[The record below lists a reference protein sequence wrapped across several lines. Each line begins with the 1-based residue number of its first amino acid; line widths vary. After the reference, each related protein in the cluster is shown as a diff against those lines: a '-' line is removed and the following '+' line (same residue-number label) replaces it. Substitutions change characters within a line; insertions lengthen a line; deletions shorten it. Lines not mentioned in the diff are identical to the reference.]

1 MSSAPGGTGSSSG
14 CEGFSDV
21 IDFRYHLVSI
31 IAIFFAL
38 ATGIILGAG
47 PLDEQVDETL
57 VDQIPQLRDENQQLR
72 DQIVALEAD
81 LAFEES
87 FVDSSAPLLVGELL
101 ADRRVALVALPGAD
115 DEQVAAIRSQVEGAG
130 ASISSTVTVAPTWSD
145 PDSEPALNALAAEL
159 VVSGT
164 TLPLDGTGY
173 DRGAAVLAG
182 ALLRSTDEPSA
193 DADTDQL
200 TAVATGYS
208 EAGLAT
214 IETTEGDGDP
224 QATLAVVVAGPPPED
239 DVERRTATLTSL
251 VSALDRAAAGSV
263 VGGPPAAAGDGGV
276 ITAVREDQDLAAA
289 VSTVDSVDLSS
300 GRVAVVFAAVQ
311 QEQGGSGQYG
321 RVGTTDGA
329 LPVIDDQA
337 NGS

>member
-1 MSSAPGGTGSSSG
+1 
-14 CEGFSDV
+14 V

-87 FVDSSAPLLVGELL
+87 FVESVSPALVDGLLT
-101 ADRRVALVALPGAD
+101 DRQVALVLLPGAD
-115 DEQVAAIRSQVEGAG
+115 EEQAAAVRSQLEGAG
-130 ASISSTVTVAPTWSD
+130 AAISATVTVAPTWSD
-145 PDSEPALNALAAEL
+145 PDSEPALDTLAANL
-159 VVSGT
+159 VTSGT
-164 TLPLDGTGY
+164 TLPSEGTGY

-182 ALLRSTDEPSA
+182 ALLRPGDTPSV
-193 DADTDQL
+193 DVDSEQL
-200 TAVATGYS
+200 TAVATGYE
-208 EAGLAT
+208 EAGLAAL
-214 IETTEGDGDP
+214 ELAEGDDP
-224 QATLAVVVAGPPPED
+224 QATLAVVVAGPPAED
-239 DVERRTATLTSL
+239 DVERLTAIFTSL
-251 VSALDRAAAGSV
+251 VSALDAAGDGSV
-263 VGGPPAAAGDGGV
+263 LGGPPAAAGEGGV
-276 ITAVREDQDLAAA
+276 ITAVREDQDLAGA
-289 VSTVDSVDLSS
+289 VSTVDSIDFNT
-300 GRVAVVFAAVQ
+300 GRVTVVYAAVE

-329 LPVIDDQA
+329 VPVIEDQGEA
-337 NGS
+337 P

>member
-1 MSSAPGGTGSSSG
+1 M
-14 CEGFSDV
+14 

-47 PLDEQVDETL
+47 PLDEQVDQTL

-81 LAFEES
+81 LAYEET
-87 FVDSSAPLLVGELL
+87 FVDSSAPLLVADRL
-101 ADRRVALVALPGAD
+101 ADRRVALVVLPGAD
-115 DEQVAAIRSQVEGAG
+115 DEQVAGIRSQVESAG
-130 ASISSTVTVAPTWSD
+130 ASISSTVTVAPTWTD

-164 TLPLDGTGY
+164 TLPLDGDGY

-182 ALLRSTDEPSA
+182 ALLRPDDEASA
-193 DADTDQL
+193 DRDADQI
-200 TAVATGYS
+200 TAVETGYG
-208 EAGLAT
+208 EAGLAA
-214 IETTEGDGDP
+214 IEIAEGDDDP

-239 DVERRTATLTSL
+239 DVEQRTGTMTSL
-251 VSALDRAAAGSV
+251 VRALDEAAAGSV
-263 VGGPPAAAGDGGV
+263 VGGPPAAAGEGGL

-311 QEQGGSGQYG
+311 QEQGESGQYG

-329 LPVIDDQA
+329 LPVVDDQA
-337 NGS
+337 DNS

>member
-1 MSSAPGGTGSSSG
+1 M
-14 CEGFSDV
+14 

-57 VDQIPQLRDENQQLR
+57 VDQIPQLREENQQLR
-72 DQIVALEAD
+72 DQIVAMEAN
-81 LAFEES
+81 LAFEET
-87 FVDSSAPLLVGELL
+87 FVESVAPTLV
-101 ADRRVALVALPGAD
+101 ADRLIDRQAALVELPGAD
-115 DEQVAAIRSQVEGAG
+115 EEQVAAVRAQLEAAG
-130 ASISSTVTVAPTWSD
+130 ASISATATVAPTWSD
-145 PDSEPALNALAAEL
+145 PDSEPALDAIAAEL
-159 VVSGT
+159 VTSGT
-164 TLPLDGTGY
+164 TLPSEGTGY

-182 ALLRSTDEPSA
+182 ALLRPGDTPSV

-200 TAVATGYS
+200 AAVATAYR

-214 IETTEGDGDP
+214 VDVADGEDP

-239 DVERRTATLTSL
+239 DAERRTSTWTSL
-251 VSALDRAAAGSV
+251 VSALDAAGDGSV
-263 VGGPPAAAGDGGV
+263 LGGAPAAAGDGGV
-276 ITAVREDQDLAAA
+276 ITVVREDQELAAA
-289 VSTVDSVDLSS
+289 VSTVDSIDLNS
-300 GRVAVVFAAVQ
+300 GRVAVVFAAAE

-329 LPVIDDQA
+329 VPVIEDQ
-337 NGS
+337 GETQ

>member
-1 MSSAPGGTGSSSG
+1 
-14 CEGFSDV
+14 V

-81 LAFEES
+81 LAFEET
-87 FVDSSAPLLVGELL
+87 FVDSVAPSLVRDRL

-115 DEQVAAIRSQVEGAG
+115 EEQVAAVRSQVEGAG
-130 ASISSTVTVAPTWSD
+130 ASVSATVTVAPAWTD
-145 PDSEPALNALAAEL
+145 PDSEPALDSLAADL
-159 VVSGT
+159 VSSGT
-164 TLPLDGTGY
+164 TLPIEGTGY

-182 ALLRSTDEPSA
+182 ALLRRGDESSGDTAA
-193 DADTDQL
+193 DEI
-200 TAVATGYS
+200 TAVATGYG
-208 EAGLAT
+208 EAGLAA
-214 IETTEGDGDP
+214 IETDDTDDGEDP
-224 QATLAVVVAGPPPED
+224 QATLAVVVAGPPPEEEAE
-239 DVERRTATLTSL
+239 ERTGTLTAL
-251 VSALDRAAAGSV
+251 VRALDGAGDGSV
-263 VGGPPAAAGDGGV
+263 LGGAPAAAGDGGV
-276 ITAVREDQDLAAA
+276 ITAVREDQDLSAA

-300 GRVAVVFAAVQ
+300 GRVAVVYAVVE

-329 LPVIDDQA
+329 LPVLEGEGDA
-337 NGS
+337 S

>member
-81 LAFEES
+81 LAYEES
-87 FVDSSAPLLVGELL
+87 FVNSSAPLLVDDLL
-101 ADRRVALVALPGAD
+101 VDRRVALVVLPGAD
-115 DEQVAAIRSQVEGAG
+115 DEQVAGVRSQLESSG

-164 TLPLDGTGY
+164 TLPLGGTGH
-173 DRGAAVLAG
+173 DRGAAVLAD
-182 ALLRSTDEPSA
+182 ALLRPTDEPSA
-193 DADTDQL
+193 DGDADQI
-200 TAVATGYS
+200 TAVATGYGD
-208 EAGLAT
+208 AGLAT
-214 IETTEGDGDP
+214 IETDDDDGDP
-224 QATLAVVVAGPPPED
+224 QGTLAVVVAGTPPED
-239 DVERRTATLTSL
+239 DVERRTGTLTSL
-251 VSALDRAAAGSV
+251 VQALDQAAAGSV
-263 VGGPPAAAGDGGV
+263 VGGPPAAAGEGGV
-276 ITAVREDQDLAAA
+276 ITAVRDDEELAAA

-329 LPVIDDQA
+329 LPVIDDRA
-337 NGS
+337 DGS